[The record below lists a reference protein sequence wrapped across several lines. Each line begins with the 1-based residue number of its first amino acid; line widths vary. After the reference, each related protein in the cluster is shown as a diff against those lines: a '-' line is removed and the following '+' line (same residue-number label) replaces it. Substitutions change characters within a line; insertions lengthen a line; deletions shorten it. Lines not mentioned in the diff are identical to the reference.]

1 MTDEKLKSQ
10 IGTNISNLRKRQGL
24 TQAGLAE
31 KVN

>member
-1 MTDEKLKSQ
+1 MTDERLKVQ